1 MDLFAVA
8 WPYWHQ
14 FFFIIFAATAVG
26 FGFGVLLSKNVV
38 RMAFYLVLSLGS
50 TAGLFFL
57 AGAEFV
63 GAMQLM
69 IYVGGTLVLLIFG
82 VMLTAQKDF
91 INMDTHTQ
99 DWILATIVGGSLLM
113 VLLFAAKPA
122 STKLTEALKSVA
134 ITSAPV
140 NCEGPLIIAILFFIS
155 IFAPILF
162 NSGTCINLFS
172 KIHSLILEIPLA
184 RVIKTINCACKSVGN
199 PGYGFVERFIFFIFL
214 LFKILILDF
223 WVLNFTPIFFKILSS
238 F

>member
-1 MDLFAVA
+1 MDLLAVA

-14 FFFIIFAATAVG
+14 FFFIIFATIAIG

-113 VLLFAAKPA
+113 FCSSVLLVRKIGEH
-122 STKLTEALKSVA
+122 LR
-134 ITSAPV
+134 
-140 NCEGPLIIAILFFIS
+140 ILMMPMF
-155 IFAPILF
+155 PPPKRQRL
-162 NSGTCINLFS
+162 
-172 KIHSLILEIPLA
+172 
-184 RVIKTINCACKSVGN
+184 
-199 PGYGFVERFIFFIFL
+199 
-214 LFKILILDF
+214 
-223 WVLNFTPIFFKILSS
+223 
-238 F
+238 

>member
-113 VLLFAAKPA
+113 VLLFAAFGAEDWNTPQDLTDAKVEA
-122 STKLTEALKSVA
+122 TKEATPLGLALTGIRVDTLGETDDAVQGL
-134 ITSAPV
+134 
-140 NCEGPLIIAILFFIS
+140 
-155 IFAPILF
+155 
-162 NSGTCINLFS
+162 
-172 KIHSLILEIPLA
+172 SLIHI
-184 RVIKTINCACKSVGN
+184 
-199 PGYGFVERFIFFIFL
+199 
-214 LFKILILDF
+214 
-223 WVLNFTPIFFKILSS
+223 
-238 F
+238 